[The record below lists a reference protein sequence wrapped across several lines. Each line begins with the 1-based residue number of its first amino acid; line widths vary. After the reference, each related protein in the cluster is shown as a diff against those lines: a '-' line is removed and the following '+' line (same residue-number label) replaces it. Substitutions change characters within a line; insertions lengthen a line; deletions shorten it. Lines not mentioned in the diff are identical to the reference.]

1 MYTALKNI
9 QLGQVVNL
17 IGIVTMISEP
27 SRTRTGGMYQ
37 SISCK
42 CDWLFLPGRRPQ
54 IGCVL
59 YISSIQ
65 VTKALEG

>member
-42 CDWLFLPGRRPQ
+42 CDWLFLPGRRLRLDAF
-54 IGCVL
+54 CT
-59 YISSIQ
+59 YRRS
-65 VTKALEG
+65 K